1 MKDFLADALSSRTGP
16 MALVAEMLRATFAG
30 PPKLEESWNAK
41 AARTVAKHRKDHPT
55 AVIVAVTKRRPA

>member
-1 MKDFLADALSSRTGP
+1 VKDYLADALSSRTGP

-41 AARTVAKHRKDHPT
+41 AARIVAEHRKDHPR
-55 AVIVAVTKRRPA
+55 VIIVEVRKRSPA